1 MRSIIPILMAMSGE
15 GEGRTALVTGASAG
29 IGRAFAELLAARGY
43 GLVLTARR
51 LERLEDLAAMLGQ
64 RHGVAVHV
72 IAADLGDPAAPA
84 AIVSDLRARGLHVDV
99 LVNNAGYGLPG
110 RFDRPAWDEHERF
123 LRVMVTAACELT
135 HHLLPGMI
143 ERRWGRIINVA
154 SLAGHLPAPAGH
166 TLYAA
171 TKAFLIRFSE
181 ALHAERAHEGIHT
194 TALCPGFT
202 YSEFHDVTGT
212 RAQVSR
218 MPAVLWMDAPVVAAH
233 GYDAVMRGEPVYIT
247 GRVNRGIAW
256 LSRVLPQGMARTLAA
271 RTGKGFR
278 NTD

>member
-1 MRSIIPILMAMSGE
+1 MPSIIPILVAMGRE

-29 IGRAFAELLAARGY
+29 IGQAFAELLAGRGY

-51 LERLEDLAAMLGQ
+51 VDRLEDLAAALRQ
-64 RHGVAVHV
+64 RHRVPVHV
-72 IAADLGDPAAPA
+72 IAADLADPSAPA
-84 AIVSDLRARGLHVDV
+84 AIIADLQGRALQVDL

-110 RFDRPAWDEHERF
+110 RFDRPAWAEHERF
-123 LRVMVTAACELT
+123 LRVMVGAVCELT
-135 HHLLPGMI
+135 YRLLPGMI

-171 TKAFLIRFSE
+171 TKSFLIRFSE
-181 ALHAERAHEGIHT
+181 ALHAERAREGVHT

-218 MPAVLWMDAPVVAAH
+218 MPGVLWMEAPAVAAQ
-233 GYDAVMRGEPVYIT
+233 GYGAVMRGEPVFIP

-256 LSRVLPQGMARTLAA
+256 LSRVLPQGMARTLIA

>member
-1 MRSIIPILMAMSGE
+1 MARE
-15 GEGRTALVTGASAG
+15 GAGRTALVTGASAG
-29 IGRAFAELLAARGY
+29 IGKAFAELLAARGY

-51 LERLEDLAAMLGQ
+51 RDRLEALAATLGQ
-64 RHGVAVHV
+64 RHGVPVHIV
-72 IAADLGDPAAPA
+72 AADLADPAAPA
-84 AIVSDLRARGLHVDV
+84 AIVSELEAHRIQVDV

-110 RFDRPAWDEHERF
+110 RFDRPAWVEHEKF
-123 LRVMVTAACELT
+123 LRVMVTAVCELT
-135 HHLLPGMI
+135 YRLLPGMV

-171 TKAFLIRFSE
+171 TKSFLIRFSE
-181 ALHAERAHEGIHT
+181 ALHAERAREGVHT

-218 MPAVLWMDAPVVAAH
+218 MPAVLWMEAPDVVAQ
-233 GYDAVMRGEPVYIT
+233 GYDAVMRGEPVHIT

-256 LSRVLPQGMARTLAA
+256 LSRVLPQGMARKVIA
-271 RTGKGFR
+271 RSGKGFR
-278 NTD
+278 RTD

>member
-1 MRSIIPILMAMSGE
+1 MGRE

-29 IGRAFAELLAARGY
+29 IGKAFAELLAARGY

-51 LERLEDLAAMLGQ
+51 LDRLEALAQALNQ
-64 RHGVAVHV
+64 KHGVPVHV
-72 IAADLGDPAAPA
+72 VAADLADPAAPA
-84 AIVSDLRARGLHVDV
+84 TLVAAARARGVHVDL

-110 RFDRPAWDEHERF
+110 RFDRSAWEEHERF
-123 LRVMVTAACELT
+123 LRVMVTAVCELT
-135 HHLLPGMI
+135 HRLLPGML

-171 TKAFLIRFSE
+171 AKSFLIRFSE
-181 ALHAERAHEGIHT
+181 ALHAERVPEGVHT

-218 MPAVLWMDAPVVAAH
+218 MPAVLWMEAQAVAAL
-233 GYDAVMRGEPVYIT
+233 GYEAVMRGEPVCIT
-247 GRVNRGIAW
+247 GRVNRGLAW
-256 LSRVLPQGMARTLAA
+256 LARVLPQGTARRLIA
-271 RTGKGFR
+271 RSGKRFR
-278 NTD
+278 RMD